1 MAVGLVIAGPKSR
14 IGQPTHY
21 ANSISDGASD
31 TSAIILVLSDGFE
44 LVSAGTVMLPFNPHK
59 VGATQREQ
67 QHGLT

>member
-1 MAVGLVIAGPKSR
+1 MAALWKS
-14 IGQPTHY
+14 TY
-21 ANSISDGASD
+21 D
-31 TSAIILVLSDGFE
+31 TKKPSKRKLLNGHVFVEKGKMAVLSDGFE